1 MFMFGPFG
9 SQRRHRLAASFVAV
23 ALLPLAISCEAI
35 ADDPVEIALSL
46 HPARIDPFAAPSRL
60 LPADPDLKPGNAAV
74 VLNGLMAERL
84 GYWSLWDTI
93 VDDARLP
100 VGDPRIAATEVA
112 GIIPDMTRAGL
123 IRDADW
129 NHPVRAVGANVS
141 LGDMQM
147 VRGLLDR
154 PLTIWIKQKLA
165 ERDLT
170 AAIEGIRTQLACAR
184 HMGNAP
190 FMITAMQAHAV
201 GTVAL
206 DNLEYLVAESGC
218 PNLRWSLSVLPPL
231 LFDAPSM
238 LEWHT
243 RLLELSLPRLKMG
256 IPHDSDDEAWQQ
268 IASDYFDL
276 IQDSQNPLASE
287 QRADLIL
294 RCAPL
299 GRERLVRRGLLSAD
313 AAMAISPEASVMRA
327 ILDHHADIGR
337 QMRLAWALPRSE
349 AIGQLA
355 KVDALAGAWDLD
367 IDSWPLANGFVKD
380 FLFFNHFS
388 RRTVML
394 ETVESLR
401 HHAATHDGELPAA
414 LADLEYAPR
423 RDPVSGL
430 PFIYVRGESPSAATL
445 SMPDIPGVP
454 DDAQQRRTYKIEM
467 VSP

>member
-1 MFMFGPFG
+1 MISPFG
-9 SQRRHRLAASFVAV
+9 SHRRHSLAACFGSLT
-23 ALLPLAISCEAI
+23 LLLIAIFGEVR

-46 HPARIDPFAAPSRL
+46 HPARIDPFAAPPRL

-74 VLNGLMAERL
+74 VLNGLMAERQ
-84 GYWSLWDTI
+84 GYWNSWDTI
-93 VDDARLP
+93 YDDAWLP

-112 GIIPDMTRAGL
+112 GIIPDMIRAGL

-129 NHPVRAVGANVS
+129 NHPVREVGANVY

-147 VRGLLDR
+147 VRGLLER

-165 ERDLT
+165 EHDLT
-170 AAIEGIRTQLACAR
+170 AATEGIRTQLACAR

-190 FMITAMQAHAV
+190 FFITAMQAHAV
-201 GTVAL
+201 GTVAI
-206 DNLEYLVAESGC
+206 DNLEYLVAQPGC
-218 PNLRWSLSVLPPL
+218 PNLRWSFSVLPPL

-243 RLLELSLPRLKMG
+243 RLLELSLPRLKLG
-256 IPHDSDDEAWQQ
+256 IPQDSDLEAWRQ

-276 IQDSQNPLASE
+276 IEDSKNPLAPE
-287 QRADLIL
+287 KRADLIL

-299 GRERLVRRGLLSAD
+299 ARERLVRRGLLSAD
-313 AAMAISPEASVMRA
+313 AAMVLSPEAAVMRA
-327 ILDHHADIGR
+327 ILDHHATLGR

-355 KVDALAGAWDLD
+355 KLDGLAGAWDFG
-367 IDSWPLANGFVKD
+367 IDSWPLANGFLKD
-380 FLFFNHFS
+380 FLFFTGFS
-388 RRTVML
+388 RRTAML

-401 HHAATHDGELPAA
+401 HHAATHAGELPAT

-423 RDPVSGL
+423 RDPVAGL
-430 PFIYVRGESPSAATL
+430 PFIYVRGESPTAATL

-454 DDAQQRRTYKIEM
+454 DDSQQRRTYKIEM

>member
-1 MFMFGPFG
+1 MIGPCR
-9 SQRRHRLAASFVAV
+9 SHHRHGLAASIVAM
-23 ALLPLAISCEAI
+23 ASFLLAISSEAM
-35 ADDPVEIALSL
+35 ADDPVEIALEL
-46 HPARIDPFAAPSRL
+46 HPARIDPFAAPPRL

-74 VLNGLMAERL
+74 VLNMLMAERQ
-84 GYWSLWDTI
+84 GYWGLWDTI
-93 VDDARLP
+93 YEDARLP
-100 VGDPRIAATEVA
+100 VGDPRIAATEVS
-112 GIIPDMTRAGL
+112 GIIPDMIRAGL

-129 NHPVRAVGANVS
+129 NHPVREDGANVY

-154 PLTIWIKQKLA
+154 SLTIWIKQKLA

-170 AAIEGIRTQLACAR
+170 AATEGIRTQLACAR

-190 FMITAMQAHAV
+190 FLITAMQAHAV
-201 GTVAL
+201 GTVAI
-206 DNLEYLVAESGC
+206 DNLEYLVAQPGC

-243 RLLELSLPRLKMG
+243 RLLELSLPRLKLG
-256 IPHDSDDEAWQQ
+256 IPDDSDDQAWQQ

-276 IQDSQNPLASE
+276 IEDSKNPLAPE
-287 QRADLIL
+287 QRAELFC
-294 RCAPL
+294 RCASL
-299 GRERLVRRGLLSAD
+299 ARERLVRRGLLSAD
-313 AAMAISPEASVMRA
+313 AAMAISPEAAVMRA

-337 QMRLAWALPRSE
+337 QMRLAWALPPSE
-349 AIGQLA
+349 AVTELA
-355 KVDALAGAWDLD
+355 KLDGLAGAWDLEL
-367 IDSWPLANGFVKD
+367 DSWPLANGFLKD

-388 RRTVML
+388 RRTAML

-401 HHAATHDGELPAA
+401 HHAATHDGELPVT

-445 SMPDIPGVP
+445 SMPDIPGLP

>member
-1 MFMFGPFG
+1 MISPFG
-9 SQRRHRLAASFVAV
+9 SQRRHSLAASCV
-23 ALLPLAISCEAI
+23 ALASFLIVISCEAM

-46 HPARIDPFAAPSRL
+46 HPARIDPFAAPPRL

-74 VLNGLMAERL
+74 VLNGLMAERQ
-84 GYWSLWDTI
+84 GYWSVWDTI
-93 VDDARLP
+93 YDDARLT
-100 VGDPRIAATEVA
+100 VGDPRIAATDVA
-112 GIIPDMTRAGL
+112 GIIPDMIRAGL

-129 NHPVRAVGANVS
+129 NHPVREDGANVY

-147 VRGLLDR
+147 VRGLLER

-165 ERDLT
+165 EHNL
-170 AAIEGIRTQLACAR
+170 AAATEGIRTQLACAR

-190 FMITAMQAHAV
+190 FFITAMQAHAV
-201 GTVAL
+201 GTVAI
-206 DNLEYLVAESGC
+206 DNLEYLVAQPGC

-243 RLLELSLPRLKMG
+243 RLLELSLPRLKLG
-256 IPHDSDDEAWQQ
+256 IPHDSDLEAWQQ
-268 IASDYFDL
+268 IASEYFDL
-276 IQDSQNPLASE
+276 IEDSKNPLTPE

-299 GRERLVRRGLLSAD
+299 TRERLVRRGLLSAD
-313 AAMAISPEASVMRA
+313 AAMAISPETAVMRA

-337 QMRLAWALPRSE
+337 QMRLAWALPPSE

-355 KVDALAGAWDLD
+355 KLDGLPGAWDFG
-367 IDSWPLANGFVKD
+367 IDSWPLANGFLKD
-380 FLFFNHFS
+380 FLFFEGFS
-388 RRTVML
+388 RRTAML
-394 ETVESLR
+394 ETVDSLR

-414 LADLEYAPR
+414 LADLEYAAR
-423 RDPVSGL
+423 RDPVAGL
-430 PFIYVRGESPSAATL
+430 PFTYIRGDAPTTATL
-445 SMPDIPGVP
+445 SMPDIPGLP
-454 DDAQQRRTYKIEM
+454 DDSQQRRTYKIEM

>member
-1 MFMFGPFG
+1 MFGPFG
-9 SQRRHRLAASFVAV
+9 SHRRHDIAASLIAG
-23 ALLPLAISCEAI
+23 ALVFLASSCQAM
-35 ADDPVEIALSL
+35 ADDPVEIVLAL
-46 HPARIDPFAAPSRL
+46 HPARIDAFAAPPRL

-93 VDDARLP
+93 YDDARLP

-112 GIIPDMTRAGL
+112 GIIPDMIRAGL

-129 NHPVRAVGANVS
+129 NHPVREDGANVY

-147 VRGLLDR
+147 VRGLLER

-165 ERDLT
+165 EHDL
-170 AAIEGIRTQLACAR
+170 AAATEGIRTQLACAR
-184 HMGNAP
+184 HMGKAP
-190 FMITAMQAHAV
+190 FFITAMQAHAV
-201 GTVAL
+201 GTVAI
-206 DNLEYLVAESGC
+206 DNLEYLVAQPGC

-243 RLLELSLPRLKMG
+243 RLLELSLPRLKLG
-256 IPHDSDDEAWQQ
+256 IPHDSDDQAWQQ

-276 IQDSQNPLASE
+276 IEDSKNPLTPE
-287 QRADLIL
+287 QRGELFS
-294 RCAPL
+294 RCASL
-299 GRERLVRRGLLSAD
+299 AREKLVQRGLVSAD
-313 AAMAISPEASVMRA
+313 AAIAISPAAAVMRA

-337 QMRLAWALPRSE
+337 QMRLAWALPPSE

-355 KVDALAGAWDLD
+355 KLDGLAGAWDFG
-367 IDSWPLANGFVKD
+367 IDSWPLANGFLKD
-380 FLFFNHFS
+380 FLFFKGFS
-388 RRTVML
+388 RRTALL

-401 HHAATHDGELPAA
+401 HHAATHDGQLPAT
-414 LADLEYAPR
+414 LAELEYAPR

-430 PFIYVRGESPSAATL
+430 PFTYVRRESPSTALL

>member
-1 MFMFGPFG
+1 MISPFG
-9 SQRRHRLAASFVAV
+9 SHRRHSLAACFGSLT
-23 ALLPLAISCEAI
+23 LLLIAIFGEVR

-46 HPARIDPFAAPSRL
+46 HPARIDPFAAPPRL

-74 VLNGLMAERL
+74 VLNGLMAERQ
-84 GYWSLWDTI
+84 GYWNSWDTI
-93 VDDARLP
+93 YDDARLP

-112 GIIPDMTRAGL
+112 GIIPDMIRAGL

-129 NHPVRAVGANVS
+129 NHPVREDGANVY

-147 VRGLLDR
+147 VRGLLER

-165 ERDLT
+165 EHDLS
-170 AAIEGIRTQLACAR
+170 AATEGIRTQLACAR

-190 FMITAMQAHAV
+190 FFITAMQAHAV
-201 GTVAL
+201 GTVAI
-206 DNLEYLVAESGC
+206 DNLEYLVAQPGC
-218 PNLRWSLSVLPPL
+218 PNLRWSFSVLPPL

-243 RLLELSLPRLKMG
+243 RLLELSLPRLKLG
-256 IPHDSDDEAWQQ
+256 IPQDSDLEAWRQ

-276 IQDSQNPLASE
+276 IEDSKNPLAPE
-287 QRADLIL
+287 KRADLIL

-299 GRERLVRRGLLSAD
+299 ARERLVRRGLLSAD
-313 AAMAISPEASVMRA
+313 AAMVLSPEAAVMRA

-355 KVDALAGAWDLD
+355 KLDGLAGAWDFG
-367 IDSWPLANGFVKD
+367 IDSWPLANGFLKD
-380 FLFFNHFS
+380 FLFFTGFS
-388 RRTVML
+388 RRTAML

-401 HHAATHDGELPAA
+401 HHAATHAGELPAT
-414 LADLEYAPR
+414 LAELEYAAR
-423 RDPVSGL
+423 RDPVAGL
-430 PFIYVRGESPSAATL
+430 PFIYVRSESPKAATL

-454 DDAQQRRTYKIEM
+454 DDSQQRRTYKIEM

>member
-1 MFMFGPFG
+1 MISPFG
-9 SQRRHRLAASFVAV
+9 SHRRHSLAACFGSLT
-23 ALLPLAISCEAI
+23 LLLIAIFGEVQ

-46 HPARIDPFAAPSRL
+46 HPARIDPFAALPRL

-74 VLNGLMAERL
+74 VLNGLMAERQ
-84 GYWSLWDTI
+84 GYWNSWDTI
-93 VDDARLP
+93 YDDAWLP

-112 GIIPDMTRAGL
+112 GIIPDMIRAGL

-129 NHPVRAVGANVS
+129 NHPVREVGANVY

-147 VRGLLDR
+147 VRGLLER

-165 ERDLT
+165 EHDLT
-170 AAIEGIRTQLACAR
+170 AATEGIRTQLACAR

-190 FMITAMQAHAV
+190 FFITAMQAHAV
-201 GTVAL
+201 GTVAI
-206 DNLEYLVAESGC
+206 DNLEYLVAQPGC
-218 PNLRWSLSVLPPL
+218 PNLRWSFSVLPPL

-256 IPHDSDDEAWQQ
+256 IPHDSDLEAWQQ

-276 IQDSQNPLASE
+276 IEDSKNPLTPE

-294 RCAPL
+294 RCTPL
-299 GRERLVRRGLLSAD
+299 ARERLVRRGLLSAD
-313 AAMAISPEASVMRA
+313 AAMVLSPDAAVMRA

-337 QMRLAWALPRSE
+337 QMRLAWALPSSE

-355 KVDALAGAWDLD
+355 KLDGLAGAWDLEL
-367 IDSWPLANGFVKD
+367 DSWPLANGFVKD

-388 RRTVML
+388 RRTAML

-414 LADLEYAPR
+414 LANLEYAAP

-430 PFIYVRGESPSAATL
+430 PFIYVWDESPSTATL

>member
-1 MFMFGPFG
+1 MIGPFR
-9 SQRRHRLAASFVAV
+9 SHCRHGISASCVAV
-23 ALLPLAISCEAI
+23 AVLLLAISSEAM
-35 ADDPVEIALSL
+35 ADDPVEIVLAL
-46 HPARIDPFAAPSRL
+46 HPARIDPFAAPPRL

-74 VLNGLMAERL
+74 VLNGLMAERQ
-84 GYWSLWDTI
+84 GYWNSWDTI
-93 VDDARLP
+93 YDDAWLP

-112 GIIPDMTRAGL
+112 GIIPDMIRAGL

-129 NHPVRAVGANVS
+129 NHPVREVGANVY

-147 VRGLLDR
+147 VRGLLER

-165 ERDLT
+165 EHDLT
-170 AAIEGIRTQLACAR
+170 AATEGIRTQLACAR

-190 FMITAMQAHAV
+190 FFITAMQAHAV
-201 GTVAL
+201 GTVAI
-206 DNLEYLVAESGC
+206 DNLEYLVAQPGC
-218 PNLRWSLSVLPPL
+218 PNLRWSFSVLPPL

-256 IPHDSDDEAWQQ
+256 IPHDSDLEAWQQ

-276 IQDSQNPLASE
+276 IEDSKNPLAPE
-287 QRADLIL
+287 KRADLIL

-299 GRERLVRRGLLSAD
+299 ARERLVRRGLLSAD
-313 AAMAISPEASVMRA
+313 AAMVLSPEAAVMRA

-337 QMRLAWALPRSE
+337 QMRLAWALPPSE

-355 KVDALAGAWDLD
+355 KLDGLAGAWDLE
-367 IDSWPLANGFVKD
+367 IDSWPLANGFLKD
-380 FLFFNHFS
+380 FLFFEGFS
-388 RRTVML
+388 RRTALL

-401 HHAATHDGELPAA
+401 HHAATHDGQLPAA
-414 LADLEYAPR
+414 LAELEYAAR
-423 RDPVSGL
+423 RDPVAGV
-430 PFIYVRGESPSAATL
+430 PFTYVRGESPSTASL

>member
-1 MFMFGPFG
+1 MISPFG
-9 SQRRHRLAASFVAV
+9 SHRRHSIAASFVAV
-23 ALLPLAISCEAI
+23 AVLLLAIFGEVR

-46 HPARIDPFAAPSRL
+46 HRARIDPFAAPPRL

-74 VLNGLMAERL
+74 VLNGLMAERQ
-84 GYWSLWDTI
+84 GYWNSWDTI
-93 VDDARLP
+93 YDDAWLP

-112 GIIPDMTRAGL
+112 GIIPDMIRAGL

-129 NHPVRAVGANVS
+129 NHPVREVGANVY

-147 VRGLLDR
+147 VRGLLER

-165 ERDLT
+165 EHDL
-170 AAIEGIRTQLACAR
+170 AAATEGIRTQLACAR

-190 FMITAMQAHAV
+190 FFITAMQAHAV
-201 GTVAL
+201 GTVAI
-206 DNLEYLVAESGC
+206 DNLEYLVAQPGC
-218 PNLRWSLSVLPPL
+218 PNLRWSFSVLPPL

-256 IPHDSDDEAWQQ
+256 IPHDSDLEAWRQ
-268 IASDYFDL
+268 IANDYFDL
-276 IQDSQNPLASE
+276 IEDSKNPLAPE
-287 QRADLIL
+287 KRADLIL

-299 GRERLVRRGLLSAD
+299 ARERLVRRGLLSAD
-313 AAMAISPEASVMRA
+313 AAMVLSPDAAVMRA

-349 AIGQLA
+349 AVTELGKL
-355 KVDALAGAWDLD
+355 DGLAGAWDFG
-367 IDSWPLANGFVKD
+367 IDSWPLANGFLKD
-380 FLFFNHFS
+380 FLFFKGFS
-388 RRTVML
+388 RRTAML

-401 HHAATHDGELPAA
+401 HHAATHAGELPAT
-414 LADLEYAPR
+414 LAELEYAAR
-423 RDPVSGL
+423 RDPVAGL
-430 PFIYVRGESPSAATL
+430 PFIYVRSESPKAATL

-454 DDAQQRRTYKIEM
+454 DDSQQRRTYKIEM

>member
-1 MFMFGPFG
+1 M
-9 SQRRHRLAASFVAV
+9 
-23 ALLPLAISCEAI
+23 

-46 HPARIDPFAAPSRL
+46 HPARIDPFAAPPRL
-60 LPADPDLKPGNAAV
+60 LPADPDLTPGNAAV
-74 VLNGLMAERL
+74 VLNGLMAERQ

-93 VDDARLP
+93 YDDARLP

-112 GIIPDMTRAGL
+112 GIIPDMIRAGL

-129 NHPVRAVGANVS
+129 NHPVREVGANVY

-147 VRGLLDR
+147 VRGLLER

-165 ERDLT
+165 EHDLS
-170 AAIEGIRTQLACAR
+170 AATEGIRTQLACAR

-201 GTVAL
+201 GTVAF
-206 DNLEYLVAESGC
+206 DNLEYLVAQPGC

-243 RLLELSLPRLKMG
+243 RLLELSLPRLKLG
-256 IPHDSDDEAWQQ
+256 IPQDSDLEAWQK

-276 IQDSQNPLASE
+276 IEDSKNPLTPE

-299 GRERLVRRGLLSAD
+299 ARERLLRRGLLSAD
-313 AAMAISPEASVMRA
+313 AAMVLSPEAAVMRA
-327 ILDHHADIGR
+327 ILDHHATQGR
-337 QMRLAWALPRSE
+337 QLRLAWALPRSE

-355 KVDALAGAWDLD
+355 KLDGLAGAWDLEL
-367 IDSWPLANGFVKD
+367 DSWPLANGYLKD

-388 RRTVML
+388 RRTAML

-401 HHAATHDGELPAA
+401 HHAATHDGHLPAV
-414 LADLEYAPR
+414 LADLEYAGRP
-423 RDPVSGL
+423 DPVAGL
-430 PFIYVRGESPSAATL
+430 PFTYVRGDKPTTASL

>member
-1 MFMFGPFG
+1 MIGPFR
-9 SQRRHRLAASFVAV
+9 SHCRHGLAASYVAV
-23 ALLPLAISCEAI
+23 AAFLLAISSEAM
-35 ADDPVEIALSL
+35 ADDPVEIVLAL
-46 HPARIDPFAAPSRL
+46 HPARIDPFAAPPRL
-60 LPADPDLKPGNAAV
+60 LPADPDLGPGNAAV
-74 VLNGLMAERL
+74 VLNGLMAERQGL
-84 GYWSLWDTI
+84 WNSWDTI
-93 VDDARLP
+93 VEDARLS
-100 VGDPRIAATEVA
+100 VGDPRIAATDVA
-112 GIIPDMTRAGL
+112 GIIPDMIRAGL

-129 NHPVRAVGANVS
+129 NHPVREDGANVY

-165 ERDLT
+165 EHDL
-170 AAIEGIRTQLACAR
+170 AAATEGIRTQLACAR

-190 FMITAMQAHAV
+190 FFITAMQAHAV
-201 GTVAL
+201 GTVAI
-206 DNLEYLVAESGC
+206 DNLEYLVAQPGC

-243 RLLELSLPRLKMG
+243 RLLELSLPRLKLG
-256 IPHDSDDEAWQQ
+256 IPHDSDLEAWQQ

-276 IQDSQNPLASE
+276 IEDSKNPLTPE

-299 GRERLVRRGLLSAD
+299 ARERLVRRGLLSAD
-313 AAMAISPEASVMRA
+313 AAMAISPETAVMRA

-337 QMRLAWALPRSE
+337 QMRLAWALPPSE

-355 KVDALAGAWDLD
+355 KLDSLAGAWDLEL
-367 IDSWPLANGFVKD
+367 DSWPLANGFVKD

-388 RRTVML
+388 RRTAML

-401 HHAATHDGELPAA
+401 HHAATHARELPAT
-414 LADLEYAPR
+414 LADLEYAAR

-430 PFIYVRGESPSAATL
+430 PFLYIRGESPSTAML

>member
-1 MFMFGPFG
+1 MISPFG
-9 SQRRHRLAASFVAV
+9 SQRRHSLAASCV
-23 ALLPLAISCEAI
+23 ALASFLIVISCEAM

-46 HPARIDPFAAPSRL
+46 HPARIDPFAAPPRL
-60 LPADPDLKPGNAAV
+60 LPADPDLTPGNAAV
-74 VLNGLMAERL
+74 VLNGLMAERQ

-93 VDDARLP
+93 YDDARLP

-112 GIIPDMTRAGL
+112 GIIPDMIRAGL

-129 NHPVRAVGANVS
+129 NHPVREVGANVY

-147 VRGLLDR
+147 VRGLLER

-165 ERDLT
+165 EHDLS
-170 AAIEGIRTQLACAR
+170 AATEGIRTQLACAR

-201 GTVAL
+201 GTVAF
-206 DNLEYLVAESGC
+206 DNLEYLVAQPGC

-243 RLLELSLPRLKMG
+243 RLLELSLPRLKLG
-256 IPHDSDDEAWQQ
+256 IPQDSDLEAWQK

-276 IQDSQNPLASE
+276 IEDSKNPLTPE

-299 GRERLVRRGLLSAD
+299 ARERLLRRGLLSAD
-313 AAMAISPEASVMRA
+313 AAMVLSPEAAVMRA
-327 ILDHHADIGR
+327 ILDHHATQGR
-337 QMRLAWALPRSE
+337 QLRLAWALPRSE

-355 KVDALAGAWDLD
+355 KLDGLAGAWDLEL
-367 IDSWPLANGFVKD
+367 DSWPLANGYLKD

-388 RRTVML
+388 RRTAML

-401 HHAATHDGELPAA
+401 HHAATHDGHLPAV
-414 LADLEYAPR
+414 LADLEYAGRP
-423 RDPVSGL
+423 DPVAGL
-430 PFIYVRGESPSAATL
+430 PFTYVRGDKPTTASL

>member
-1 MFMFGPFG
+1 MFGPLG
-9 SQRRHRLAASFVAV
+9 SQRRHSVAASLVAV
-23 ALLPLAISCEAI
+23 ALLLLAISCEAI
-35 ADDPVEIALSL
+35 ADDPVEIILAV
-46 HPARIDPFAAPSRL
+46 HPARIDPFAAPPRL

-74 VLNGLMAERL
+74 VLNGLMAERQGL
-84 GYWSLWDTI
+84 WSAWDTI
-93 VDDARLP
+93 YDDARLP
-100 VGDPRIAATEVA
+100 VGDPRIAATDVA
-112 GIIPDMTRAGL
+112 GIIPDMIRAGL

-129 NHPVRAVGANVS
+129 NHPVREDGTNVY

-165 ERDLT
+165 EHDL
-170 AAIEGIRTQLACAR
+170 AAATEGIRTQLACAR

-190 FMITAMQAHAV
+190 FFITAMQAHAV
-201 GTVAL
+201 GTVAIE
-206 DNLEYLVAESGC
+206 NLEYLVAQPGC

-256 IPHDSDDEAWQQ
+256 IPHDSDLEAWRQ

-276 IQDSQNPLASE
+276 IEDSKNPLAPA

-299 GRERLVRRGLLSAD
+299 TRERLVRRGLLSAD
-313 AAMAISPEASVMRA
+313 AAMVLSPEAAVMRA
-327 ILDHHADIGR
+327 ILDHHATLGR

-349 AIGQLA
+349 AVTELGKL
-355 KVDALAGAWDLD
+355 DSLAGAWDLEL
-367 IDSWPLANGFVKD
+367 DSWPLANGFVKD
-380 FLFFNHFS
+380 FLFFKGFS
-388 RRTVML
+388 CRTAML

-401 HHAATHDGELPAA
+401 HHAATHAGELPAT
-414 LADLEYAPR
+414 LAELEYAAR
-423 RDPVSGL
+423 RDPVAGL
-430 PFIYVRGESPSAATL
+430 PFIYVRGESPKAATL

>member
-1 MFMFGPFG
+1 MFDLLG
-9 SQRRHRLAASFVAV
+9 SQRRYRLAASCVAV
-23 ALLPLAISCEAI
+23 AVLLLAISCEAM
-35 ADDPVEIALSL
+35 ADNPVEIVLAL
-46 HPARIDPFAAPSRL
+46 HPARIDPFAAPPRL

-74 VLNGLMAERL
+74 VLNGLMAERQ
-84 GYWSLWDTI
+84 GYWNSWDTI
-93 VDDARLP
+93 YDDAWLP

-112 GIIPDMTRAGL
+112 GIIPDMIRAGL

-129 NHPVRAVGANVS
+129 NHPVREVGANVY

-147 VRGLLDR
+147 VRGLLER
-154 PLTIWIKQKLA
+154 PLTIWIKQTLA
-165 ERDLT
+165 ERNLT
-170 AAIEGIRTQLACAR
+170 AATEGIRTQLACAR

-190 FMITAMQAHAV
+190 FFITAMQAHAV
-201 GTVAL
+201 GTVAI
-206 DNLEYLVAESGC
+206 DNLEYLVAQPGC
-218 PNLRWSLSVLPPL
+218 PNLCWSFSVLPPL
-231 LFDAPSM
+231 LFDGPSM

-256 IPHDSDDEAWQQ
+256 IPNDSDDQAWQQ

-276 IQDSQNPLASE
+276 IEDSKHPLTPE
-287 QRADLIL
+287 QRAALVS
-294 RCAPL
+294 RCASL
-299 GRERLVRRGLLSAD
+299 AREKLVQRGLVSAD
-313 AAMAISPEASVMRA
+313 AAMAISPEAAVMRA

-337 QMRLAWALPRSE
+337 QMRLAWALPPSE

-355 KVDALAGAWDLD
+355 KLDGLAEAWDLE
-367 IDSWPLANGFVKD
+367 IDSWPLANGFLKD
-380 FLFFNHFS
+380 FLFFKGFS
-388 RRTVML
+388 RRTALL

-414 LADLEYAPR
+414 LADLEYAAR

-430 PFIYVRGESPSAATL
+430 PFLYIRGESPSTASL

>member
-1 MFMFGPFG
+1 MLLIAICG
-9 SQRRHRLAASFVAV
+9 AV
-23 ALLPLAISCEAI
+23 RG
-35 ADDPVEIALSL
+35 DDPVEIILAV

-60 LPADPDLKPGNAAV
+60 LPADPDLKLGNAAV
-74 VLNGLMAERL
+74 VLNGLMAERQGL
-84 GYWSLWDTI
+84 WNSWDTI

-100 VGDPRIAATEVA
+100 VGDPRIATTDVA
-112 GIIPDMTRAGL
+112 GTIPDMIRAGL
-123 IRDADW
+123 IRNADW
-129 NHPVRAVGANVS
+129 NHPVREVGANVS
-141 LGDMQM
+141 LADMQM

-165 ERDLT
+165 EHDV
-170 AAIEGIRTQLACAR
+170 AAATEGIRTQLACAR
-184 HMGNAP
+184 HMGKAP

-201 GTVAL
+201 GTVAI
-206 DNLEYLVAESGC
+206 DNLEYLVAQPGC

-276 IQDSQNPLASE
+276 IEDSKNPLASE

-313 AAMAISPEASVMRA
+313 AAMAISPEAVVMRA
-327 ILDHHADIGR
+327 ILDHHATQGR
-337 QMRLAWALPRSE
+337 QVRLAWALPRSE

-355 KVDALAGAWDLD
+355 TLDALAGAWDLD
-367 IDSWPLANGFVKD
+367 IESWPLANGFLKD

-388 RRTVML
+388 RRTAML

-401 HHAATHDGELPAA
+401 HHAATHDGHLPAT

-430 PFIYVRGESPSAATL
+430 PFIYVRGESHSAATL
-445 SMPDIPGVP
+445 SMPHIPGLP
-454 DDAQQRRTYKIEM
+454 DDSQQRRTYKIEM

>member
-1 MFMFGPFG
+1 MFNLLG
-9 SQRRHRLAASFVAV
+9 SQRRYRLAASCVAV
-23 ALLPLAISCEAI
+23 AAFLLAISSEAM
-35 ADDPVEIALSL
+35 ADDPVEIVLAL
-46 HPARIDPFAAPSRL
+46 HPARIDPFAAPPRL

-74 VLNGLMAERL
+74 VLNGLMAERQ
-84 GYWSLWDTI
+84 GYWSVWDTI
-93 VDDARLP
+93 YDDARLT
-100 VGDPRIAATEVA
+100 VGDPRIAATDVA
-112 GIIPDMTRAGL
+112 GIIPDMIRAGL

-129 NHPVRAVGANVS
+129 NHPVREDGANVY

-147 VRGLLDR
+147 VRGLLER

-165 ERDLT
+165 EHNL
-170 AAIEGIRTQLACAR
+170 AAATEGIRTQLACAR

-190 FMITAMQAHAV
+190 FFITAMQAHAV
-201 GTVAL
+201 GTVAI
-206 DNLEYLVAESGC
+206 DNLEYLVAQPGC

-243 RLLELSLPRLKMG
+243 RLLELSLPRLKLG
-256 IPHDSDDEAWQQ
+256 IPHDSDLEAWQQ
-268 IASDYFDL
+268 IASEYFDL
-276 IQDSQNPLASE
+276 IEDSKNPLTPE

-299 GRERLVRRGLLSAD
+299 TRERLVRRGLLSAD
-313 AAMAISPEASVMRA
+313 AAMAISPETAVMRA

-337 QMRLAWALPRSE
+337 QMRLAWALPPSE

-355 KVDALAGAWDLD
+355 KLDGLPGAWDFG
-367 IDSWPLANGFVKD
+367 IDSWPLANGFLKD
-380 FLFFNHFS
+380 FLFFEGFS
-388 RRTVML
+388 RRTAML
-394 ETVESLR
+394 ETVDSLR
-401 HHAATHDGELPAA
+401 HHAATHAGELPAT
-414 LADLEYAPR
+414 LADLEYAAPP
-423 RDPVSGL
+423 DPVSGL
-430 PFIYVRGESPSAATL
+430 PFIYVWDESPSTATL

>member
-1 MFMFGPFG
+1 MISPFG
-9 SQRRHRLAASFVAV
+9 SHRRHSLAACFGSLT
-23 ALLPLAISCEAI
+23 LLLIAIFGEVQ

-46 HPARIDPFAAPSRL
+46 HPARIDPFAAPPRL

-74 VLNGLMAERL
+74 VLNGLMAERQ
-84 GYWSLWDTI
+84 GYWNSWDTI
-93 VDDARLP
+93 YDDARLP

-112 GIIPDMTRAGL
+112 GIIPDMIRAGL

-129 NHPVRAVGANVS
+129 NHPVREVGANVY

-147 VRGLLDR
+147 VRGLLER
-154 PLTIWIKQKLA
+154 LLTIWIKQKLA

-170 AAIEGIRTQLACAR
+170 AATEGIRTQLACAR
-184 HMGNAP
+184 HMGNAL
-190 FMITAMQAHAV
+190 FFITAMQAHAV
-201 GTVAL
+201 GTVAI
-206 DNLEYLVAESGC
+206 DNLEYLVAQPGC
-218 PNLRWSLSVLPPL
+218 PNLRWSFSVLPPL

-256 IPHDSDDEAWQQ
+256 IPHDSDLEAWRQ
-268 IASDYFDL
+268 IANDYFDL
-276 IQDSQNPLASE
+276 IEDSKNPLAPE
-287 QRADLIL
+287 KRADLIL

-299 GRERLVRRGLLSAD
+299 ARERLVRRGLLSAD
-313 AAMAISPEASVMRA
+313 AAMVLSPEAAVMRA

-355 KVDALAGAWDLD
+355 KLDGLAGAWDFG
-367 IDSWPLANGFVKD
+367 IDSWPLANGFLKD
-380 FLFFNHFS
+380 FLFFEGFS
-388 RRTVML
+388 RRTAML

-401 HHAATHDGELPAA
+401 HHAATHDGELPLK
-414 LADLEYAPR
+414 LADLEYAAPP
-423 RDPVSGL
+423 DPVSGL
-430 PFIYVRGESPSAATL
+430 PFIYVWGESPSTATL

>member
-1 MFMFGPFG
+1 MIGPFR
-9 SQRRHRLAASFVAV
+9 SHCRHGLAASCVAV
-23 ALLPLAISCEAI
+23 AAFLLAISSEAM
-35 ADDPVEIALSL
+35 ADDPVEIVLAL
-46 HPARIDPFAAPSRL
+46 HPARIDPFAAPPRL

-74 VLNGLMAERL
+74 VLNGLMAERQ
-84 GYWSLWDTI
+84 GYWSVWDTI
-93 VDDARLP
+93 YDDARLT
-100 VGDPRIAATEVA
+100 VGDPRIAATDVA
-112 GIIPDMTRAGL
+112 GIIPDMIRAGL

-129 NHPVRAVGANVS
+129 NHPVREVGANVY

-147 VRGLLDR
+147 VRGLLER

-165 ERDLT
+165 EHDLT
-170 AAIEGIRTQLACAR
+170 AATEGIRTQIACAR

-190 FMITAMQAHAV
+190 FLITAMQAHAV
-201 GTVAL
+201 GTVAI
-206 DNLEYLVAESGC
+206 DNLEYLVAQSGC

-243 RLLELSLPRLKMG
+243 RLLELSLPRLKLG
-256 IPHDSDDEAWQQ
+256 IPHDSDLEAWQQ

-276 IQDSQNPLASE
+276 IEDSKNPLTPE

-299 GRERLVRRGLLSAD
+299 TRERLVRRGLLSAD
-313 AAMAISPEASVMRA
+313 AAMAISPETAVMRA

-337 QMRLAWALPRSE
+337 QMRLAWALPPSE

-355 KVDALAGAWDLD
+355 KLDGLPGAWDFG
-367 IDSWPLANGFVKD
+367 IDSWPLANGFLKD
-380 FLFFNHFS
+380 FLFFEGFS
-388 RRTVML
+388 RRTAML
-394 ETVESLR
+394 ETVDSLR

-414 LADLEYAPR
+414 LADLEYAAR
-423 RDPVSGL
+423 RDPVAGL
-430 PFIYVRGESPSAATL
+430 PFTYIRGDAPTTATL
-445 SMPDIPGVP
+445 SMPDIPGLP
-454 DDAQQRRTYKIEM
+454 DDSQQRRTYKIEM

>member
-1 MFMFGPFG
+1 MFGPFG
-9 SQRRHRLAASFVAV
+9 SHRRHDIAASLIAG
-23 ALLPLAISCEAI
+23 ALVFLASSCQAM
-35 ADDPVEIALSL
+35 ADDPVEIVLAL
-46 HPARIDPFAAPSRL
+46 HPARIDAFAAPPRL
-60 LPADPDLKPGNAAV
+60 LPADPDLTPGNAAV
-74 VLNGLMAERL
+74 VLNGLMAERQGL
-84 GYWSLWDTI
+84 WNAWDTI

-100 VGDPRIAATEVA
+100 VGDPRIAATNLA
-112 GIIPDMTRAGL
+112 GIIPDMIRAGL

-129 NHPVRAVGANVS
+129 NHPVREVGANVY

-165 ERDLT
+165 EHDL
-170 AAIEGIRTQLACAR
+170 AAATEGIRTQLACAR
-184 HMGNAP
+184 HMGKAP
-190 FMITAMQAHAV
+190 FFITAMQAHAV
-201 GTVAL
+201 GTVAI
-206 DNLEYLVAESGC
+206 DNLEYLVAQPGC

-243 RLLELSLPRLKMG
+243 RLLELSLPRLKLG
-256 IPHDSDDEAWQQ
+256 IPHDSDDQAWQQ

-276 IQDSQNPLASE
+276 IEDSKNPLTPE

-294 RCAPL
+294 RCATL
-299 GRERLVRRGLLSAD
+299 GRERLVQRGIFSAD
-313 AAMAISPEASVMRA
+313 AAMVLSPEAAVMRA

-337 QMRLAWALPRSE
+337 QMRLAWALPPFE
-349 AIGQLA
+349 ATRQLA
-355 KVDALAGAWDLD
+355 KLDRLAGAWDFG
-367 IDSWPLANGFVKD
+367 IDSWPLANGFLKD
-380 FLFFNHFS
+380 FLFFKGFS
-388 RRTVML
+388 RRTALL

-401 HHAATHDGELPAA
+401 HHAATHDGQLPAT

-423 RDPVSGL
+423 LDPVAGL
-430 PFIYVRGESPSAATL
+430 PFTYVRGESPSTAML

>member
-1 MFMFGPFG
+1 MFGPFG
-9 SQRRHRLAASFVAV
+9 SHRRHGIAACFGSLT
-23 ALLPLAISCEAI
+23 LLLIAIFGEVRG
-35 ADDPVEIALSL
+35 DDPVEIVLEL
-46 HPARIDPFAAPSRL
+46 HPARIDRFAAPPRL

-74 VLNGLMAERL
+74 VLNGLMAERQ
-84 GYWSLWDTI
+84 GYWNRWDTI
-93 VDDARLP
+93 YEDARLP
-100 VGDPRIAATEVA
+100 VGDPRIAATNVA
-112 GIIPDMTRAGL
+112 GIIPDMIRAGS

-129 NHPVRAVGANVS
+129 NHPVRDVGANVF
-141 LGDMQM
+141 LADMQM
-147 VRGLLDR
+147 VRGLLER
-154 PLTIWIKQKLA
+154 PLTVWIKQKLA
-165 ERDLT
+165 EHDV
-170 AAIEGIRTQLACAR
+170 AAATEGIRTQLACAR

-201 GTVAL
+201 GTVAI
-206 DNLEYLVAESGC
+206 DNLEYLVAQPGC
-218 PNLRWSLSVLPPL
+218 PNLRWSVSVLPPL

-256 IPHDSDDEAWQQ
+256 IPHDSDNEAWQQ

-276 IQDSQNPLASE
+276 IEDSRNPLASE

-299 GRERLVRRGLLSAD
+299 GRARLVRRGLMSAD
-313 AAMAISPEASVMRA
+313 AAMAISPEAAVMRA
-327 ILDHHADIGR
+327 ILDHHATLGR

-355 KVDALAGAWDLD
+355 KLDALAGAWDLD
-367 IDSWPLANGFVKD
+367 IDSWPLANGFLKD

-388 RRTVML
+388 RRTAML

-401 HHAATHDGELPAA
+401 HHAATHGGELPTK
-414 LADLEYAPR
+414 LADLEYAAR
-423 RDPVSGL
+423 RDPVAGL
-430 PFIYVRGESPSAATL
+430 PFTYVRGDAPTTATL

>member
-1 MFMFGPFG
+1 MISPFG
-9 SQRRHRLAASFVAV
+9 SHRRHSLAACFGSLT
-23 ALLPLAISCEAI
+23 LLLIAIFGEAR

-46 HPARIDPFAAPSRL
+46 HRARIDPFAAPPRL

-74 VLNGLMAERL
+74 VLNGLMAERQ
-84 GYWSLWDTI
+84 GYWNSWDTI
-93 VDDARLP
+93 YDDAWLP

-112 GIIPDMTRAGL
+112 GIIPDMIRAGL

-129 NHPVRAVGANVS
+129 NHPVREVGANVY

-147 VRGLLDR
+147 VRGLLER

-165 ERDLT
+165 EHDLT
-170 AAIEGIRTQLACAR
+170 AATEGIRTQLACAR

-190 FMITAMQAHAV
+190 FFITAMQAHAV
-201 GTVAL
+201 GTVAI
-206 DNLEYLVAESGC
+206 DNLEYLVAQPGC
-218 PNLRWSLSVLPPL
+218 PNLRWSFSVLPPL

-243 RLLELSLPRLKMG
+243 RLLELSLPRLKLG
-256 IPHDSDDEAWQQ
+256 IPQDSDLEAWRQ

-276 IQDSQNPLASE
+276 IEDSKNPLAPE
-287 QRADLIL
+287 KRADLIL

-299 GRERLVRRGLLSAD
+299 ARERLVRRGLLSAD
-313 AAMAISPEASVMRA
+313 AAMVLSPDAAVMRA

-355 KVDALAGAWDLD
+355 KLDGLAGAWDFG
-367 IDSWPLANGFVKD
+367 IDSWPLANGFLKD
-380 FLFFNHFS
+380 FLFFEGFS
-388 RRTVML
+388 RRTAML

-401 HHAATHDGELPAA
+401 HHAATHAGELPAT
-414 LADLEYAPR
+414 LAELEYAAR
-423 RDPVSGL
+423 RDPVAGL
-430 PFIYVRGESPSAATL
+430 PFIYVRSESPKAATL

-454 DDAQQRRTYKIEM
+454 DDSQQRRTYKIEM

>member
-1 MFMFGPFG
+1 MFGPFG
-9 SQRRHRLAASFVAV
+9 SHSRHDIAASFIAV
-23 ALLPLAISCEAI
+23 ALLLLAISCEAI
-35 ADDPVEIALSL
+35 AEDPVEIALSL
-46 HPARIDPFAAPSRL
+46 HPARIDPFAAPPRL

-74 VLNGLMAERL
+74 VLNGLMAERQ
-84 GYWSLWDTI
+84 GYWSVWDTI
-93 VDDARLP
+93 YDDARLT

-112 GIIPDMTRAGL
+112 GIIPDMIRAGL

-129 NHPVRAVGANVS
+129 NHPVREDGANVY

-147 VRGLLDR
+147 VRGLLER

-165 ERDLT
+165 EHDLS
-170 AAIEGIRTQLACAR
+170 AATEGIRTQLACAR

-190 FMITAMQAHAV
+190 FFITAMQAHAV
-201 GTVAL
+201 GTVAI
-206 DNLEYLVAESGC
+206 DNLEYLVAQPGC

-243 RLLELSLPRLKMG
+243 RLLELSLPRLKMA
-256 IPHDSDDEAWQQ
+256 IPQDSDLEAWRQ

-276 IQDSQNPLASE
+276 IEDSKNPLAPE
-287 QRADLIL
+287 KRADLIL

-299 GRERLVRRGLLSAD
+299 ARERLVRRGLLSAD
-313 AAMAISPEASVMRA
+313 AAMVLSPEAAVMRA
-327 ILDHHADIGR
+327 ILDHHATLGR

-349 AIGQLA
+349 AVTELGKL
-355 KVDALAGAWDLD
+355 DGLAGAWDLEL
-367 IDSWPLANGFVKD
+367 DSWPLANGFVKG

-388 RRTVML
+388 RRTAML

-401 HHAATHDGELPAA
+401 HHAATHDGELPMT
-414 LADLEYAPR
+414 LAEVESAP
-423 RDPVSGL
+423 RDPVAGL
-430 PFIYVRGESPSAATL
+430 PFIYVRGESPSTATL
-445 SMPDIPGVP
+445 SVPDIPGVP
-454 DDAQQRRTYKIEM
+454 NDSQKRRTYKIEI

>member
-1 MFMFGPFG
+1 MISPFG
-9 SQRRHRLAASFVAV
+9 SHRRHSLAASFVAV
-23 ALLPLAISCEAI
+23 AVLLLAIFGEAR

-46 HPARIDPFAAPSRL
+46 HRARIDPFAAPPRL

-74 VLNGLMAERL
+74 VLNGLMAERQ
-84 GYWSLWDTI
+84 GYWNSWDTI
-93 VDDARLP
+93 YDDAWLP

-112 GIIPDMTRAGL
+112 GIIPDMIRAGL

-129 NHPVRAVGANVS
+129 NHPVREVGANVY

-147 VRGLLDR
+147 VRGLLER

-165 ERDLT
+165 EHDLT
-170 AAIEGIRTQLACAR
+170 AATEGIRTQLACAR

-190 FMITAMQAHAV
+190 FFITAMQAHAV
-201 GTVAL
+201 GTVAI
-206 DNLEYLVAESGC
+206 DNLEYLVAQPGC
-218 PNLRWSLSVLPPL
+218 PNLRWSFSVLPPL

-243 RLLELSLPRLKMG
+243 RLLELSLPRLKLG
-256 IPHDSDDEAWQQ
+256 IPQDSDLEAWRQ

-276 IQDSQNPLASE
+276 IEDSKNPLAPE
-287 QRADLIL
+287 KRADLIL

-299 GRERLVRRGLLSAD
+299 ARERLVRRGLLSAD
-313 AAMAISPEASVMRA
+313 AAMVLSPEAAVMRA

-355 KVDALAGAWDLD
+355 KLDGLAGAWDFG
-367 IDSWPLANGFVKD
+367 IDSWPLANGFLKD
-380 FLFFNHFS
+380 FLFFEGFS
-388 RRTVML
+388 RRTAML

-401 HHAATHDGELPAA
+401 HHAATHAGELPAT
-414 LADLEYAPR
+414 LAELEYAAR
-423 RDPVSGL
+423 RDPVAGL
-430 PFIYVRGESPSAATL
+430 PFIYVRSESPKAATL

-454 DDAQQRRTYKIEM
+454 DDSQQRRTYKIEM

>member
-1 MFMFGPFG
+1 MFNLLG
-9 SQRRHRLAASFVAV
+9 SQRRHSLAASCV
-23 ALLPLAISCEAI
+23 ALASFLIVISCEAM

-46 HPARIDPFAAPSRL
+46 HPARIDPFAAPPRL

-74 VLNGLMAERL
+74 VLNGLMAERQ
-84 GYWSLWDTI
+84 GYWSVWDTI
-93 VDDARLP
+93 YDDARLT
-100 VGDPRIAATEVA
+100 VGDPRIAATDVA
-112 GIIPDMTRAGL
+112 GIIPDMIRAGL

-129 NHPVRAVGANVS
+129 NHPVREDGANVY

-147 VRGLLDR
+147 VRGLLER

-165 ERDLT
+165 EHNL
-170 AAIEGIRTQLACAR
+170 AAATEGIRTQLACAR

-190 FMITAMQAHAV
+190 FFITAMQAHAV
-201 GTVAL
+201 GTVAI
-206 DNLEYLVAESGC
+206 DNLEYLVAQPGC

-243 RLLELSLPRLKMG
+243 RLLELSLPRLKLG
-256 IPHDSDDEAWQQ
+256 IPHDSDLEAWQQ
-268 IASDYFDL
+268 IASEYFDL
-276 IQDSQNPLASE
+276 IEDSKNPLTPE

-299 GRERLVRRGLLSAD
+299 TRERLVRRGLLSAD
-313 AAMAISPEASVMRA
+313 AAMAISPETAVMRA

-337 QMRLAWALPRSE
+337 QMRLAWALPPSE

-355 KVDALAGAWDLD
+355 KLDGLAGAWDFG
-367 IDSWPLANGFVKD
+367 IDSWPLANGFLKD
-380 FLFFNHFS
+380 FLFFKGFS
-388 RRTVML
+388 RRTAML
-394 ETVESLR
+394 GTVESLR

-414 LADLEYAPR
+414 LADLEYAAR
-423 RDPVSGL
+423 RDPVAGL
-430 PFIYVRGESPSAATL
+430 PFTYIRGDAPTTATL
-445 SMPDIPGVP
+445 SMPDIPGLP
-454 DDAQQRRTYKIEM
+454 DDSQQRRTYKIEM